1 VPTSGQAADGFEQHR
16 GRLRSIAYRMLGSLS
31 EAEDAVQETW
41 VRLDRTDTTDVA
53 NLGGWLT
60 TVVGR
65 ICLNMLRAQQSRPDQ
80 PAGLHVP
87 DPVVTRP
94 DGTGPEDQALMAESV
109 GMAMLVV
116 LETLTPSE
124 RLAFVLHDMFSVP
137 FGEIAEVLGQSPQAA
152 RQLASRARRKVT
164 LAGAEPDPDLGRQ
177 RRAVDAFFAASR
189 DGDFAALLAVLDPD
203 VVLRSDG
210 GPSRPA
216 AAGLVRGADPGR
228 GAGDRLRPVR
238 RRDQARSRQRRRRG
252 RRRPA
257 GPPGVGH
264 GVHGAGRQDPRHRR
278 SRRPAAAAGAR
289 PDVVVGMTL
298 PS

>member
-1 VPTSGQAADGFEQHR
+1 
-16 GRLRSIAYRMLGSLS
+16 MLGSLS

-41 VRLDRTDTTDVA
+41 VRLDRTDTSDVA
-53 NLGGWLT
+53 NLDGWLT
-60 TVVGR
+60 TVIGR
-65 ICLNMLRAQQSRPDQ
+65 ICLNMLRAQQARPEQ

-94 DGTGPEDQALMAESV
+94 DGTGPEDQALTAESV

-137 FGEIAEVLGQSPQAA
+137 FREIAEILGQSSQAA

-164 LAGAEPDPDLGRQ
+164 LAAAEPDPDLGRQ

-216 AAGLVRGADPGR
+216 AAGLVRGADRVAAQAIGYGR
-228 GAGDRLRPVR
+228 FAD
-238 RRDQARSRQRRRRG
+238 AI
-252 RRRPA
+252 RPA
-257 GPPGVGH
+257 VVNG
-264 GVHGAGRQDPRHRR
+264 
-278 SRRPAAAAGAR
+278 AAGAVVAPRGR
-289 PDVVVGMTL
+289 PVSVMAFTVRDGRILGIDVLADPQRLRALGLTSW
-298 PS
+298 PG